1 LKNNGRWGDM
11 KKRITF
17 VSITS
22 VLICMTLTSLYP
34 DRREYSGHI
43 TRITHSGNNV
53 VHYPCLSDD
62 GQWMLYV
69 LEIKNGEEI
78 TKTVRIMNI
87 ENGKETELFRD
98 RQLKA
103 PDPYQDTTLLVGSK
117 PPVLSGNAQ
126 VAVFS
131 LSMDQPESILDHY
144 LAVIDTDSTNLR
156 IIPFPIEALKEKDMK
171 AFDFKTDE
179 WERVSNY
186 AASWDGSRIA
196 CAVKGYSG
204 PIRYGNAS
212 AIILLDVLRM
222 EQKTILE
229 PVFNGKQWEWPSTP
243 CRPLTGGGWA
253 FGMSGSGGKVLF
265 GAQASEDN
273 TDYDLYV
280 YDWDRSEL
288 RKITDFHDRWFNLA
302 ELSQD
307 GEKII
312 FFYSGK
318 KKQGIG
324 TYVVNTDGSCLKL
337 LESRLTSRVEYF
349 DMSGNGRF
357 ILFKN
362 IYKGI
367 ILDLQT
373 DQEWVAFDENTQG
386 YIRGLVPMDFPR
398 YPAFWAPQFVSHTGE
413 RILLVGPPLGK
424 ETPEVFLLSLENR
437 Q

>member
-1 LKNNGRWGDM
+1 M
-11 KKRITF
+11 AF
-17 VSITS
+17 VSIIS
-22 VLICMTLTSLYP
+22 VLIGLTLTSLYP
-34 DRREYSGHI
+34 DRSEDRGLI
-43 TRITHSGNNV
+43 TRITHSGNNM

-78 TKTVRIMNI
+78 IKAVKIMNI

-103 PDPYQDTTLLVGSK
+103 PDPYQGTALLVGSK
-117 PPVLSGNAQ
+117 PPVLSGNAR

-131 LSMDQPESILDHY
+131 LSLDQPEGILDHY
-144 LAVIDTDSTNLR
+144 LAVIDTDSSNLR
-156 IIPFPIEALKEKDMK
+156 IIPFPIEALREKDMK

-204 PIRYGNAS
+204 PVRYGNAS
-212 AIILLDVLRM
+212 SIILLDVLRM

-229 PVFNGKQWEWPSTP
+229 PVFNGKQWEWSSTP

-265 GAQASEDN
+265 GAQASEDS
-273 TDYDLYV
+273 TDYDLFL
-280 YDWDRSEL
+280 YDWDRSES

-307 GEKII
+307 GEKVI

-324 TYVVNTDGSCLKL
+324 TYVVNTDGSSLKL
-337 LESRLTSRVEYF
+337 LQSRLTSRIEF
-349 DMSGNGRF
+349 SDLSGNGRF

-373 DQEWVAFDENTQG
+373 NQEWVAFDESTPG
-386 YIRGLVPMDFPR
+386 YIRGLVPMDFPK
-398 YPAFWAPQFVSHTGE
+398 YPAFWTPRFMNHTGE

-437 Q
+437 P

>member
-1 LKNNGRWGDM
+1 M
-11 KKRITF
+11 KKKISF

-22 VLICMTLTSLYP
+22 VLIWMTVTSLYP
-34 DRREYSGHI
+34 DTWENRGHI
-43 TRITHSGNNV
+43 TRLTHSGNNV

-78 TKTVRIMNI
+78 IKTVRIMNI

-103 PDPYQDTTLLVGSK
+103 PDPYQGTALLVGSK

-126 VAVFS
+126 VAVFALS
-131 LSMDQPESILDHY
+131 LDQPESILDHY
-144 LAVIDTDSTNLR
+144 LAVIDTDSSNLR
-156 IIPFPIEALKEKDMK
+156 VIPFPIKALQKKDMK
-171 AFDFKTDE
+171 AFDFETDE

-186 AASWDGSRIA
+186 VSSWDGSRIA

-212 AIILLDVLRM
+212 GIILLDALRM

-229 PVFNGKQWEWPSTP
+229 PVFNGKQWEWTSAP

-280 YDWDRSEL
+280 YDWDTTDM

-307 GEKII
+307 GEKVI

-324 TYVVNTDGSCLKL
+324 TYVINKDGSSLKL
-337 LESRLTSRVEYF
+337 LESQLTSRIEF
-349 DMSGNGRF
+349 SDLSGNGRF

-373 DQEWVAFDENTQG
+373 DQEWVAFDENTEG
-386 YIRGLVPMDFPR
+386 FIRGLVPMDFPR
-398 YPAFWAPQFVSHTGE
+398 YPAFWAPRFVSHTGE
-413 RILLVGPPLGK
+413 RILLVGPPQGK
-424 ETPEVFLLSLENR
+424 ETPEVYLLSLENR